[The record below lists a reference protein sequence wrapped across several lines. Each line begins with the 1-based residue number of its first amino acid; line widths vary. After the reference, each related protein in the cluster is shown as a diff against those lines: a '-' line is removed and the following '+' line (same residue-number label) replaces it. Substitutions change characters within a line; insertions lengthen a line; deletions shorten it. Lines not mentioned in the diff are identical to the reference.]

1 MANEIGDATTVT
13 VPAVNTPGPGYA
25 ITINAAIQELQARV
39 AQRADNGSIAQM
51 PAGTVKAN
59 LTGALADAQDVT
71 LAALSAALGGGG
83 GGYPVIV
90 EDIGVSTAN
99 SGAAN
104 ELALRTHMTASRTT
118 PYTYQFGPGTYHFDK
133 NALAGDPG
141 RGSIYV
147 QNMAARR
154 FVGMGVGVTFL
165 TYGGLGNS
173 GQWSFFYVAGEGSER
188 FEVRDLTLACTDI
201 TNRDGGDQHHLI
213 DVECITAHG
222 TSKIR
227 SNIVVQ
233 NVHLDAC
240 IGSGFRT
247 VGEPTIG
254 NYVEN
259 YILFNVTADGSGI
272 APGSRSCYE
281 VQRGSRLGAYV
292 NVSGVGAKNSVF
304 DSEITS
310 GGPASNLLF
319 INCFFD
325 GSKAAAS
332 SNTFS
337 IGGSSAPGQYRSI
350 DWTLSN
356 VRVKGGY
363 TGMYYGQRIRLYDC
377 LFEYTPGDNVT
388 IDATMNAAGGAN
400 PIFTLRGENDDIEFT
415 NCTFRRGIGVIK
427 PGSLLDMQSLD
438 AVQRTHGVRLTNP
451 QFIEKSDIGN
461 GLAVYAS
468 DVQNLSITDLEYQH
482 ASTSTF
488 DTAASVVVWRGT
500 NCANSDSLR
509 IDGLSMTSAGGK
521 IRQLVSVTAG
531 NGTTLGPVT
540 LLGID
545 SGSVLNAANNSS
557 CIVVFDQGG
566 TGIVHEN
573 PVIQG
578 CRSNGQVT
586 WIAANAT
593 ATKVFPVVAGNLGAR
608 ATKTLE
614 SYSVAPNTY
623 ALGAPGDLFL
633 YRATVQTFELWIK
646 KTQTSSA
653 ILTQDRNGWA
663 LMSSS
668 TAASVL
674 TSGTATLSVSRT
686 SDYHAITVTVT
697 DATVTATSKI
707 VGVSWAAVET
717 DENTPETCHVEFI
730 PGTPGV
736 GSFPITLVSRDGK
749 PVGGDY
755 KISYQVAN

>member
-1 MANEIGDATTVT
+1 MPNEIGDATTVT
-13 VPAVNTPGPGYA
+13 VPAPGTPGPGYA
-25 ITINAAIQELQARV
+25 VTINAAIEELQTRV

-71 LAALSAALGGGG
+71 LAALAAALGVGGG

-90 EDIGVSTAN
+90 EDIGVATGN
-99 SGAAN
+99 TGAAN
-104 ELALRTHMTASRTT
+104 ELALRTHMTANPGT
-118 PYTYQFGPGTYHFDK
+118 PYTYQFGPGTYNFDK

-147 QNMAARR
+147 QGMAARR

-173 GQWSFFYVAGEGSER
+173 GQWSFFYIAGEGDER
-188 FEVRDLTLACTDI
+188 VEIRDLTLACTDI

-227 SNIVVQ
+227 RNVVVQ
-233 NVHLDAC
+233 NVHLGAC

-247 VGEPTIG
+247 VGEPSIG
-254 NYVEN
+254 NYVEG
-259 YILFNVTADGSGI
+259 YVLFNVTADGSGI
-272 APGSRSCYE
+272 SPGSRSCYE

-292 NVSGVGAKNSVF
+292 NVSGEGAKNSVF

-310 GGPASNLLF
+310 GGPASNLVF
-319 INCFFD
+319 VNCFFD

-350 DWTLSN
+350 DWTLCN

-400 PIFTLRGENDDIEFT
+400 PIFTLRGENEDVEFT

-451 QFIEKSDIGN
+451 QFIEESDVGN

-557 CIVVFDQGG
+557 CIVVFDQAG
-566 TGIVHEN
+566 TGIVYEN

-614 SYSVAPNTY
+614 SYSTAPNGF

-633 YRATVQTFELWIK
+633 YRSSVQTFELWIK
-646 KTQTSSA
+646 KTQTSGA
-653 ILTQDRNGWA
+653 ILTQDRNNWV
-663 LMSSS
+663 LLTSS
-668 TAASVL
+668 TNTSS
-674 TSGTATLSVSRT
+674 TSGAATLSVPRDT
-686 SDYHAITVTVT
+686 KLRDIRLPVVDPA
-697 DATVTATSKI
+697 VTATSRI
-707 VGVSWAAVET
+707 QVDWAPTIDT
-717 DENTPETCHVEFI
+717 DENTPEFSPVLFVATAPDV
-730 PGTPGV
+730 GTFDV
-736 GSFPITLVSRDGK
+736 KLVSTDTK
-749 PVGGDY
+749 PLSGDY
-755 KISYQVAN
+755 KILYQVSN